1 LLARFDKRRAIFL
14 EGVVFL
20 GEKIPVSVW
29 GATGFTGGEL
39 LRIIARHPA
48 MEVVG
53 AISRSSAGT
62 AVGASHLH
70 LRHAYPEM
78 TFISAEQGFDLSAE
92 IAFLAL
98 PHRSSAETARR
109 LLGNGVRVVDLS
121 ADFRLKSAEEY
132 LRWYGV
138 EHPCPELLGEAVY
151 GLPEL
156 HGEEMSTARLISG
169 VGCNAT
175 ASIFALLPLARAG
188 LIEEARVECRVGSSE
203 GGAHGGEGS
212 AHPLRSRTLR
222 VVSPFVHRHMAELT
236 QELGL
241 HEEILTMGVTA
252 VELVRG
258 IQCVAHIRLKQR
270 LREADIWK
278 LYRAAWG
285 EARFVSATPAKP
297 AHLRVPDPRFVMGS
311 NRVLVGFALAD
322 DGKRVVAASAIDNLM
337 KGAAGSAVQSAN
349 VMIGADEGAG
359 LDMMPVYPA

>member
-1 LLARFDKRRAIFL
+1 MAA
-14 EGVVFL
+14 
-20 GEKIPVSVW
+20 KIPVTVW

-39 LRIIARHPA
+39 LRILARHPG
-48 MEVVG
+48 MEAVG

-62 AVGASHLH
+62 AVGAAHPH
-70 LRHAYPEM
+70 LRHAYPASA
-78 TFISAEQGFDLSAE
+78 FISPEQGFETAAD

-98 PHRSSAETARR
+98 PHRSSAETAKR
-109 LLGNGVRVVDLS
+109 LMRGGARVVDLS
-121 ADFRLKSAEEY
+121 ADFRLKSASEY
-132 LRWYGV
+132 LRWYEV

-156 HGEEMSTARLISG
+156 HRDAMRGARLISG

-175 ASIFALLPLARAG
+175 SAIFALLPAAREN
-188 LIEEARVECRVGSSE
+188 LIEEAHIECRVGSSE

-212 AHPLRSRTLR
+212 SHPLRSRTLR
-222 VVSPFVHRHMAELT
+222 VVSPFVHRHMAELV

-241 HEEILTMGVTA
+241 PEGRISMGVTA

-258 IQCVAHIRLKQR
+258 IQCGAHVKLSRP
-270 LREADIWK
+270 LREADLWK

-285 EARFVSATPAKP
+285 NEAFVSVTPAKP
-297 AHLRVPDPRFVMGS
+297 AHYRIPDPRFVLGS
-311 NRVLVGFALAD
+311 NRVLTGFAFSD
-322 DGKRVVAASAIDNLM
+322 DGTHLLAASALDNLM

-349 VMIGADEGAG
+349 VMMGLDESAG